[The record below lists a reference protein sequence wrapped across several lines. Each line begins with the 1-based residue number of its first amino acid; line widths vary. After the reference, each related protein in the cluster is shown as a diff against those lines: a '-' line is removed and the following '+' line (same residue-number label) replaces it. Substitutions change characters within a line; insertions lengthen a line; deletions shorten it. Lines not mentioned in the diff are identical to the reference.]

1 MTSSLSPLGTAL
13 TIIFVIS
20 LLALFAQLLFLLHR
34 RRRRNL
40 RRDIPIH
47 VHENVPEPSSSSKE
61 LLLFLFCL
69 RNKKANLSRVEADPS
84 PDSPDPAEM
93 ELIDLLKL
101 HDMYG
106 PSRFLFTIKEEEKED
121 LESEKSLCSSAE
133 KTKSMSLQE
142 CMKIEEESPENSP
155 ESPENSPELPAIL
168 PEFPETLPE
177 LPGNFPEFPEAV
189 LVGEEVLEEVVAA
202 VAIDYDP
209 KFTENETTPFTTPC
223 DSPFYLTP
231 VASPTREFAY
241 ICGGAAGA
249 FAKTAVAPL
258 ERVKIIMQTRTEGF
272 NSLGVYQSL
281 KKIWKHEGIVGFYK
295 GNGASVLLIVPYAAL
310 HFMAY
315 ERYRGWILNNYDSV
329 VGTWSFVDLLAGST
343 AGGTATITYPLDVV
357 RRQTQVEHLQPPLKC
372 KEFYLQNR
380 NTFDRLS
387 SIVRNQ
393 GWRQLF
399 AGLSINYM
407 KIVPTVEIGFT
418 AYDTMKAWLHTPPR
432 QKTKSISTV

>member
-20 LLALFAQLLFLLHR
+20 LLALFAQLLFLLYRRR

-69 RNKKANLSRVEADPS
+69 RNKKTNLSRVEADPS

-142 CMKIEEESPENSP
+142 CMKIDEESPG
-155 ESPENSPELPAIL
+155 NSPELPAIL

-177 LPGNFPEFPEAV
+177 LPANFPEFPEAV
-189 LVGEEVLEEVVAA
+189 LVGEDLPEEVVAA

-231 VASPTREFAY
+231 VASPTRE
-241 ICGGAAGA
+241 
-249 FAKTAVAPL
+249 
-258 ERVKIIMQTRTEGF
+258 
-272 NSLGVYQSL
+272 
-281 KKIWKHEGIVGFYK
+281 
-295 GNGASVLLIVPYAAL
+295 LLL
-310 HFMAY
+310 
-315 ERYRGWILNNYDSV
+315 
-329 VGTWSFVDLLAGST
+329 
-343 AGGTATITYPLDVV
+343 
-357 RRQTQVEHLQPPLKC
+357 
-372 KEFYLQNR
+372 
-380 NTFDRLS
+380 
-387 SIVRNQ
+387 
-393 GWRQLF
+393 
-399 AGLSINYM
+399 
-407 KIVPTVEIGFT
+407 
-418 AYDTMKAWLHTPPR
+418 
-432 QKTKSISTV
+432 